1 MLNSVARFPQLRR
14 RSDMTACE
22 WETGFR
28 RERLASMHFYLGKH
42 ECIQA
47 GRNYCLAMILLWS
60 CGSVQQVW
68 GCPLFVQCRFAFD
81 CPLILHQPGKKY
93 VPSKCEQQEPNQLSF
108 HAEWMASFWGR
119 GHSFDLHYFKKNRLA
134 NKHHQHGVDD
144 GLELKHSLT
153 MWLKFVFFFAL
164 DSLHLFLE
172 YGPPSFLFKYT
183 SPEGPAPKV
192 DPSEAQAIFLLLTY
206 IINS

>member
-1 MLNSVARFPQLRR
+1 MLHIWSDWIPEMLNSVARFPQLRR

-119 GHSFDLHYFKKNRLA
+119 GHSFDLHYFKKKQTSQQTSSAWCWWWSRTETFT
-134 NKHHQHGVDD
+134 HHVT
-144 GLELKHSLT
+144 KIC
-153 MWLKFVFFFAL
+153 FFFCIRQ
-164 DSLHLFLE
+164 
-172 YGPPSFLFKYT
+172 PPSFSRVRASFFF
-183 SPEGPAPKV
+183 V
-192 DPSEAQAIFLLLTY
+192 
-206 IINS
+206 